1 MTNTLHTAKTGMSM
15 DTGYREG
22 RGGGGGGGGGRRGQL
37 YMLMCNDVGN
47 FKLGKYYFLCIEW

>member
-22 RGGGGGGGGGRRGQL
+22 RGGQGQL
-37 YMLMCNDVGN
+37 YMLMYNDVGN

>member
-15 DTGYREG
+15 DTGHREG
-22 RGGGGGGGGGRRGQL
+22 RRGGGVWGEQQ
-37 YMLMCNDVGN
+37 YMLMRNDLGN

>member
-22 RGGGGGGGGGRRGQL
+22 RGGGGVGRRTAVYAYEQ
-37 YMLMCNDVGN
+37 
-47 FKLGKYYFLCIEW
+47 